1 MRLDAL
7 DAAAQGRNRAGVG
20 AHAPLLEGLDRFL
33 VRRGEPEAGSFVH
46 DMF

>member
-1 MRLDAL
+1 MRSMLPRK
-7 DAAAQGRNRAGVG
+7 AATVLVWARSRM
-20 AHAPLLEGLDRFL
+20 PFLEGLDRFL